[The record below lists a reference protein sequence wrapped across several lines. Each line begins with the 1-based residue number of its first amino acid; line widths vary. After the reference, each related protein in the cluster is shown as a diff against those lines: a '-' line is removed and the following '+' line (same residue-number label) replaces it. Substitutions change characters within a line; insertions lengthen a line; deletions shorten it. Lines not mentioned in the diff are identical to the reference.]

1 MWVDPC
7 EIVIVKKVFFLA
19 DEVLSDEK
27 KRTMYDEVGEQGMI
41 KHTGADGFC
50 DPVPPEILNKFVGDG
65 GNPFNCE
72 KDCKVS

>member
-1 MWVDPC
+1 ML
-7 EIVIVKKVFFLA
+7 IVIKSLFLA

-27 KRTMYDEVGEQGMI
+27 KRTLYDQVGEQCI
-41 KHTGADGFC
+41 IEHTGTDRFC
-50 DPVPPEILNKFVGDG
+50 DPALPEILNKFVGDG

>member
-1 MWVDPC
+1 
-7 EIVIVKKVFFLA
+7 
-19 DEVLSDEK
+19 
-27 KRTMYDEVGEQGMI
+27 MYDEVGEQGMI